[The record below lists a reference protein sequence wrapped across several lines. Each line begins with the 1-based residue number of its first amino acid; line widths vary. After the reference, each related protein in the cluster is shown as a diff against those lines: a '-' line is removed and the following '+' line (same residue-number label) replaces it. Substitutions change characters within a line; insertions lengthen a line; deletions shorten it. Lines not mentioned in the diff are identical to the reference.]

1 MIMIS
6 NKIQEDFASFLNTYE
21 YFLNSEQF
29 KTLFNPCKCVSLI
42 QVNNYFSDS
51 EHGFFHGLMVSFM
64 CYLINDE
71 STLVERKSEIY
82 QIFASATLH
91 DFLKPN
97 GVHQKEHDVKLRNY
111 YDKLCEETYSHSNP
125 PETDQNKHLIIADRL
140 ELRRYNDYKDWVDQ
154 RFYELYNIMS
164 PELSENLQ
172 FFYISM
178 RPSLE
183 LHYNTPDS
191 RVKTKFNLV
200 CDLAKSRMISLCKI
214 YT

>member
-1 MIMIS
+1 MS
-6 NKIQEDFASFLNTYE
+6 NKIQEDFGRFLNAYE
-21 YFLNSEQF
+21 IFLNSEQF
-29 KTLFNPCKCVSLI
+29 KTLFTPCKYVSLI
-42 QVNNYFSDS
+42 KINNYFSDI
-51 EHGFFHGLMVSFM
+51 EHGFFHGLMVSFI

-71 STLVERKSEIY
+71 STLVERNDDLN

-97 GVHQKEHDVKLRNY
+97 GIPQKEHDIKLRNY

-154 RFYELYNIMS
+154 RFYELYKIMS
-164 PELSENLQ
+164 PELNQKLTL
-172 FFYISM
+172 FYTAK
-178 RPSLE
+178 RCSLE
-183 LHYNTPDS
+183 LHYNKPDS
-191 RVKTKFNLV
+191 VVRTKFNLV

>member
-1 MIMIS
+1 MSSEIL
-6 NKIQEDFASFLNTYE
+6 EDFASFLNEYE
-21 YFLNSEQF
+21 NFLKSEHF
-29 KTLFNPCKCVSLI
+29 ESLFTPCKHVSLI
-42 QVNNYFSDS
+42 KINNYFCDS

-64 CYLINDE
+64 CYLVNDE
-71 STLVERKSEIY
+71 STLVERKDNLH

-97 GVHQKEHDVKLRNY
+97 GVPQKEHDVKLRNY
-111 YDKLCEETYSHSNP
+111 YDNLCEETYIHSNP

-154 RFYELYNIMS
+154 RFYELYKIMS
-164 PELSENLQ
+164 PELNQKLTL
-172 FFYISM
+172 FYTTK

-183 LHYNTPDS
+183 LHYNKPDS
-191 RVKTKFNLV
+191 VVRTKFNLV